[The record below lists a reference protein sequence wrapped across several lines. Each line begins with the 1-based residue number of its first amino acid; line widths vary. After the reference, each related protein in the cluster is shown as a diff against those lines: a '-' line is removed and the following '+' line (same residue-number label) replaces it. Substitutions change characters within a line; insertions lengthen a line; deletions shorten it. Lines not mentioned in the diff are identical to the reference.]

1 MKEWGDGTMVE
12 ESGSVTPQGS
22 GAFSATTGAGDYSS
36 SAGGT
41 RVPAKFLAK

>member
-22 GAFSATTGAGDYSS
+22 GGFSATTGAGDYSS
-36 SAGGT
+36 SGSGLKL
-41 RVPAKFLAK
+41 PAKFLAK